1 MALPVSKAPIL
12 EDERCLLRP
21 LKLQDLEAL
30 WEIARE
36 PELWLYMNSKAHSR
50 EELKTYIETVLRE
63 QEQGMA
69 IPFVIID
76 KNTDEVAGSTRYL
89 NIAPEHKRL
98 EIGGTWIGKRFQG
111 TGLNKHMK
119 FMMLEYAF
127 EILGCQRVELKT
139 DERNLQSQAAMSS
152 LGATREGVLRKHM
165 IAADGWVRNSVY
177 FSIIDEEWPEIR
189 DRLLPRF

>member
-1 MALPVSKAPIL
+1 MTLPVSKAPIL

-21 LKLQDLEAL
+21 LIAEDLDAL
-30 WEIARE
+30 WGIARQT
-36 PELWLYMNSKAHSR
+36 ELWQYMNSKVRSR
-50 EELKTYIETVLRE
+50 EELKAYVETVLRE
-63 QEQGMA
+63 QEQGRA

-76 KNTDEVAGSTRYL
+76 KNTYEVAGSTRYL

-127 EILGCQRVELKT
+127 QIMGCQRVEFKT
-139 DERNLQSQAAMSS
+139 DERNLQSQAALSS

-177 FSIIDEEWPEIR
+177 FSITDEEWPEIR
-189 DRLLPRF
+189 DRLLPRI